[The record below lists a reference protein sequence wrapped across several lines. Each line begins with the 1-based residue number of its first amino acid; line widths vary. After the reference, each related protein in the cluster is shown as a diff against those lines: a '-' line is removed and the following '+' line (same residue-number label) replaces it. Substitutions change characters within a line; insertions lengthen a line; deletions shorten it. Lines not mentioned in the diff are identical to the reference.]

1 MRGRDIDR
9 NSVLKH
15 YEGTGHLARK
25 SLCQELFESSEIY
38 SDHVAVIA
46 DDAHLTYAQLEQ
58 SLGDADGI
66 LEDSL

>member
-25 SLCQELFESSEIY
+25 ACARNCSNHPRFIR
-38 SDHVAVIA
+38 
-46 DDAHLTYAQLEQ
+46 TM
-58 SLGDADGI
+58 
-66 LEDSL
+66 

>member
-46 DDAHLTYAQLEQ
+46 MLQHTVESQGAPQTHLPKHP
-58 SLGDADGI
+58 
-66 LEDSL
+66 

>member
-46 DDAHLTYAQLEQ
+46 DDAHLTYA
-58 SLGDADGI
+58 
-66 LEDSL
+66 